1 MRKPLVSVAPLGVC
15 LLLGACFGGLKNDVP
30 APVNYRISAPKIAP
44 GAALAADILVS
55 VQATAP
61 GLDGT
66 AIAARFPGSRIDYL
80 AGARW
85 PVRTPALIESAL
97 IEALQDSGRLRSVQG
112 DFGRFRTTHT
122 LTLEVRR
129 FEADYTAGE
138 PPVAQVALAVTIGRQ
153 SDRSVL
159 AAFTV
164 AAEERASENRISA
177 VVAALDAAFARAA
190 TDIATRSLDTIAADL
205 ARAAD
210 TKSIRGD
217 AEVHARVNSHG
228 RAVPE
233 QGFAPCPKWVV
244 SLSEW
249 RRCCGSPAAA
259 ADRPAADR
267 FLS

>member
-1 MRKPLVSVAPLGVC
+1 MKKPLVSVALLAVC
-15 LLLGACFGGLKNDVP
+15 LLTGACFGGLKHDVP
-30 APVNYRISAPKIAP
+30 APVNYRISAPKLAT
-44 GAALAADILVS
+44 GAAVAADILVS

-66 AIAARFPGSRIDYL
+66 GIAARFPGSRIDYL

-153 SDRSVL
+153 SDRQVL
-159 AAFTV
+159 AAFTAV
-164 AAEERASENRISA
+164 AEENATENRVST
-177 VVAALDAAFARAA
+177 VVAALNAAFGRAA
-190 TDIATRSLDTIAADL
+190 NEVAGKSLDAIAQDL
-205 ARAAD
+205 STAQASAAN
-210 TKSIRGD
+210 I
-217 AEVHARVNSHG
+217 
-228 RAVPE
+228 
-233 QGFAPCPKWVV
+233 AP
-244 SLSEW
+244 
-249 RRCCGSPAAA
+249 
-259 ADRPAADR
+259 
-267 FLS
+267 

>member
-1 MRKPLVSVAPLGVC
+1 MKKFLVSAALLAVC
-15 LLLGACFGGLKNDVP
+15 LLVAACFGGLKNDVP

-66 AIAARFPGSRIDYL
+66 GIAARVPGSRIDYL

-112 DFGRFRTTHT
+112 DFGRLRTTHT

-129 FEADYTAGE
+129 FEADYTTGE

-153 SDRSVL
+153 SDRRVL
-159 AAFTV
+159 AAFTAV
-164 AAEERASENRISA
+164 AEEKAMENRVSA
-177 VVAALDAAFARAA
+177 VVAALDVAFGRAA
-190 TDIATRSLDTIAADL
+190 NEIAGKSFDAIAADL
-205 ARAAD
+205 ASAQASAAN
-210 TKSIRGD
+210 I
-217 AEVHARVNSHG
+217 
-228 RAVPE
+228 
-233 QGFAPCPKWVV
+233 AP
-244 SLSEW
+244 
-249 RRCCGSPAAA
+249 
-259 ADRPAADR
+259 
-267 FLS
+267 